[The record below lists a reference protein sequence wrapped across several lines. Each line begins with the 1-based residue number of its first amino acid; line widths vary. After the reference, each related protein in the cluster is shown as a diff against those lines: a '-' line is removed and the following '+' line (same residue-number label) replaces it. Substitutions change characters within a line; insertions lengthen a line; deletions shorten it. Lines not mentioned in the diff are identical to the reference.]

1 MLNWMGNLAPYIMSF
16 VLQVLIMGGIS
27 ILLFSKWKKQPIKQ
41 TLADFSFQKIGFKAI
56 LISVFIG
63 VIVYVLNIFVSGI
76 FQMILRTLGYE
87 GAGAATPLA
96 PISFGMLLL
105 MVLFG
110 AVLPGVFEEISHRG
124 LLLKG
129 FETLG
134 VKKVIIISGLLFGF
148 MHFDINKLGYAAVI
162 GSFLAYVTLLSRS
175 IYPAMIIHFMNN
187 FLASYLKFS
196 LSNDLPAGR
205 MANQFFES
213 LGSADFFS
221 AFIGIF
227 MLLLGLVLLL
237 LVLIA
242 ALFKQTS
249 LRQLA
254 VATEELAKQQ
264 IRKEFLLET
273 GIETSVHEEQA
284 EQTIAMEKEVVVGGK
299 VKSILIKI
307 PVRLLGIKIHAHHK
321 WQTDEKVL
329 FAACIFLGVITTVM
343 SFVSGVI

>member
-1 MLNWMGNLAPYIMSF
+1 MTKKSNIYIASVIWLILALCLLSLRILNAAGMLNWMGNLAPYIMSF

-284 EQTIAMEKEVVVGGK
+284 EIG
-299 VKSILIKI
+299 
-307 PVRLLGIKIHAHHK
+307 RAH
-321 WQTDEKVL
+321 V
-329 FAACIFLGVITTVM
+329 
-343 SFVSGVI
+343 